1 MQKTK
6 FKTISDLRP
15 VWYLID
21 AKDKILGRIAVE
33 VADKLNG
40 KNLPGIS
47 PNQYCQS
54 KVVVINTNQVKTT
67 GNKLTNKVYIHHT
80 GFPKGL
86 RSITLGE
93 AMQKDSTEVFRKAVK
108 GMLPK
113 NKLQKKKMAG
123 LFVYKDADHE
133 HKANFGKVAK

>member
-6 FKTISDLRP
+6 FKTISELKP
-15 VWYLID
+15 VWYLVD

-86 RSITLGE
+86 RSVTLGE
-93 AMQKDSTEVFRKAVK
+93 AMQKAQQSAPGQTAGAEE
-108 GMLPK
+108 
-113 NKLQKKKMAG
+113 KKPEDN
-123 LFVYKDADHE
+123 VKDAEYKESED
-133 HKANFGKVAK
+133 KK